1 MFCHSCGKEIRSGSV
16 YCPHCGASVHNSP
29 DNTWIQDKS
38 VRLLAKCSL
47 TLAKGFA
54 AVLIG
59 GLASVSGLAAASS
72 LVLSC
77 CLIYYF
83 AKGMVVMVPWYMA
96 NTLPI
101 SSVGGILLLFSGLT
115 GLLIALLLGMASGSL
130 FHCLKTS
137 FSKPTHGVKTI

>member
-1 MFCHSCGKEIRSGSV
+1 MFCPSCGEEIRSGSV
-16 YCPHCGASVHNSP
+16 YCPYCSASVHNIP
-29 DNTWIQDKS
+29 DNTWTRDKP

-47 TLAKGFA
+47 TLAKGFT

-59 GLASVSGLAAASS
+59 GLASASGLAAASS
-72 LVLSC
+72 LVLAC

-83 AKGMVVMVPWYMA
+83 AKGMVVMVPWYMDS
-96 NTLPI
+96 TLPI

-130 FHCLKTS
+130 FHCLKMS
-137 FSKPTHGVKTI
+137 FAKHTHGVKTI